1 MVLSIDPDAIRFP
14 VGSNLAAKISP
25 ECPESSITG
34 AWRSLVRGAYFTD
47 QHLGATACE
56 TTMTYLHECAA
67 LARACESATGANILA
82 LHDKLALARV
92 A

>member
-1 MVLSIDPDAIRFP
+1 VAPI
-14 VGSNLAAKISP
+14 
-25 ECPESSITG
+25 
-34 AWRSLVRGAYFTD
+34 FTD